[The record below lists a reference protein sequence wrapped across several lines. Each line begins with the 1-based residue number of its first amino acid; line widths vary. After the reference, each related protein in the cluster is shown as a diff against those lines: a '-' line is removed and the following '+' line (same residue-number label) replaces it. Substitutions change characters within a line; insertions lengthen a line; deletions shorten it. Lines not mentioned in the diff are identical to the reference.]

1 MPVTSLGFARLFASQ
16 DVTVDFDMTFLAQFV
31 LFTMFIIVFK
41 PLLFD
46 PLLRVFEER
55 ERRTEGAKKEAREM
69 DERAGELLTKYEAE
83 LEKVRRTAGVERERL
98 RAETAKLE
106 AQIMAEARAETAKI
120 LDAGKA
126 RIAAE
131 VTELRREL
139 ERSRPELAADIASRV
154 LGREVRS

>member
-1 MPVTSLGFARLFASQ
+1 MEL
-16 DVTVDFDMTFLAQFV
+16 DFDLTFLAQFV
-31 LFTMFIIVFK
+31 LFTAFITVLK

-46 PLLRVFEER
+46 PLLKVFEER
-55 ERRTEGAKKEAREM
+55 ERRTEGAKHEARKM

-83 LEKVRRTAGVERERL
+83 LEKVRREAGVERERL
-98 RAETAKLE
+98 RVETAKLE

-131 VTELRREL
+131 VEQLRKELQRTQ
-139 ERSRPELAADIASRV
+139 PELAAQIASRM
-154 LGREVRS
+154 LGREVAQ